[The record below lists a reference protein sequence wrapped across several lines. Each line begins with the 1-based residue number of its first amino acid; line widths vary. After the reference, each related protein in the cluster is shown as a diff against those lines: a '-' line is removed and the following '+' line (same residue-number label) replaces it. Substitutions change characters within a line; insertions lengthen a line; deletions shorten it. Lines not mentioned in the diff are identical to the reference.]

1 MIYKGQF
8 KNIDNQLI
16 SVYIGTSGADIQD
29 IGEQEI
35 TTLLL
40 ADNPVIITSASDGIF
55 APIKADSCT
64 IRILTEKIYPDIYS
78 NTAQGTSVMVKNEDT
93 GVTLFFGYVTPNI
106 YTQEYVGLDELE
118 IEAISALS
126 SLEYLRFSRSG
137 NSFSSWYDI
146 IKVCLQKTGY
156 YKYFYFPDNFNY
168 ENTEALAQPLLK
180 VLYQFE
186 NNFFDDDQEST
197 PWTYKEILSEFCKY
211 MGLSLVVH
219 NAELYFIDYE
229 YTEGIYYRYNLND
242 DSVDEVTLYDVYTIT
257 ADSYKETGATLS
269 YDDTYNKI
277 SIKDN
282 LYEVEGMIPNMM
294 ENLVNQNEDSNKYY
308 ESTATINKKEYTLL
322 NAFFK
327 SDDWYNNTSRVI
339 INADGSVSIQ
349 DYEITPDL
357 MDNTVY
363 DTINGEPYLPYASF
377 WQKVAHYET
386 DEEPSSLNWTTYFT
400 MYDSGDTFST
410 AQFICQTYPKENINL
425 ICNGGYFIINM
436 DYKLSGNYQ
445 ANDCLQTSSQ
455 KYSSTSYGTGYNN
468 TLFPCRLYIGDYFY
482 DGEKW
487 VHRNEYQRKLNKG
500 YYANQFEVWEETRK
514 PTPTWYK
521 YKDSDGDWKFTNN
534 KAEWEAATTEK
545 ESGTYKSWQH
555 VYFIGSASSTYDDG
569 TRIYIDEDYYHEC
582 ILQDRFYLVHINE
595 EGDKIFD
602 DIKSL
607 TNTVSWRMNI
617 ADSQDGIAI
626 KLPDFI
632 LNGTLTFQLYGSNE
646 LGKYPNYLTDGSSVI
661 CKAIHIKRLEVM
673 YKASD
678 NVVSIFDSSI
688 NSDDVVYT
696 NVINEDYVNE
706 WDDMEIKINT
716 QLDNRITSYSSMLLK
731 TADDNE
737 ISFCYNLLNKNLG
750 EYRIQ
755 ESNLIEK
762 YYNHYSSPK
771 AILELAL
778 NNKLKPYTRVKESNV
793 NKMFTFDSYELD
805 VKTDVLRAKLI
816 EY

>member
-197 PWTYKEILSEFCKY
+197 PWTYKEILLEFCKFL
-211 MGLSLVVH
+211 GVSLVVYKSQ
-219 NAELYFIDYE
+219 LYFIDYG
-229 YTEGIYYRYNLND
+229 YTDNKYFKYDLTD
-242 DSVDEVTLYDVYTIT
+242 DSVTEVILENLYTIT
-257 ADSYKETGATLS
+257 AESYKTTGATLS
-269 YDDTYNKI
+269 YDETYNKI
-277 SIKDN
+277 MVKDN
-282 LYEVEGMIPNMM
+282 LLEFDDVIPSIMD
-294 ENLVNQNEDSNKYY
+294 NLINQAEDSNQYY
-308 ESTATINKKEYTLL
+308 ESSITMDEVEYTVL

-327 SDDWYNNTSRVI
+327 STQWYHNQPSTLPPEARKRNI
-339 INADGSVSIQ
+339 GS
-349 DYEITPDL
+349 Y
-357 MDNTVY
+357 
-363 DTINGEPYLPYASF
+363 
-377 WQKVAHYET
+377 WQKVAEYEK
-386 DEEPSSLNWTTYFT
+386 EKEPSALNWKTYFT
-400 MYDSGDTFST
+400 MYVQSQYSNSGG
-410 AQFICQTYPKENINL
+410 CNYLMTYPYKDVDL

-436 DYKLSGNYQ
+436 DYKLSSDYR
-445 ANDCLQTSSQ
+445 ANDVLKTDD
-455 KYSSTSYGTGYNN
+455 KTYSTASDLSYKD
-468 TLFPCRLYIGDYFY
+468 TLFPCRLYVGDYYF

-487 VHRNEYQRKLNKG
+487 EHKSEYERKLNKG
-500 YYANQFEVWEETRK
+500 YYADSSSVYETYDK
-514 PTPTWYK
+514 SNPMWYK
-521 YKDSDGDWKFTNN
+521 YKDTDGDWVFTN
-534 KAEWEAATTEK
+534 KEEWEAATTEK
-545 ESGTYKSWQH
+545 ASGSYDSWQH
-555 VYFIGSASSTYDDG
+555 IFYKMTGDEMT
-569 TRIYIDEDYYHEC
+569 YIDETYYHEC
-582 ILQDRFYLVHINE
+582 ILKDRFYLVHINE
-595 EGDKIFD
+595 DGDKIFD
-602 DIKSL
+602 EMKSL

-617 ADSQDGIAI
+617 ADSRDGVAI
-626 KLPDFI
+626 RLPDFI
-632 LNGTLTFQLYGSNE
+632 LNGKLTFQLYGSNE
-646 LGKYPNYLTDGSSVI
+646 LGTYPVYSTELRPDPERQSDI
-661 CKAIHIKRLEVM
+661 CRAVHISNLELL

-678 NVVSIFDSSI
+678 SDVSIFNSSTNKGDAI
-688 NSDDVVYT
+688 YT
-696 NVINEDYVNE
+696 NVINDEYVNE
-706 WDDMEIKINT
+706 WDELEIKITT
-716 QLDNRITSYSSMLLK
+716 QIENRITSYSSLLLK
-731 TADDNE
+731 ETTDANVT
-737 ISFCYNLLNKNLG
+737 FCYKLMDKTLG

-755 ESNLIEK
+755 ECNLVEK
-762 YYNHYSSPK
+762 YYNHYKEPK
-771 AILELAL
+771 AILDVCLQNVL
-778 NNKLKPYTRVKESNV
+778 QPYSRITEMNLGKT
-793 NKMFTFDSYELD
+793 FTFDSYELD
-805 VKTDVLRAKLI
+805 VKADTLNVKLI